1 MAKNVRHKLPQ
12 KIKTDWTLCYI
23 VFFAVLSLHFKQ
35 NIYRQVFNLWKTVTF
50 Y

>member
-23 VFFAVLSLHFKQ
+23 VFFVVLTLENSNILLTKQ
-35 NIYRQVFNLWKTVTF
+35 LLD
-50 Y
+50 